1 MLNIILI
8 YFLFILI
15 IFEGASLKN
24 ERSNKR
30 SEFETPTNATN
41 HRVCFHPT
49 SHSINS
55 EHKAFGPPY
64 DLLIGLRE
72 GLGAMRGGWE
82 GSKEETKR

>member
-1 MLNIILI
+1 MLSIILI
-8 YFLFILI
+8 CFLFILI

-24 ERSNKR
+24 DRSNKR

-55 EHKAFGPPY
+55 KHEAFGPPY

-82 GSKEETKR
+82 GSKEETER